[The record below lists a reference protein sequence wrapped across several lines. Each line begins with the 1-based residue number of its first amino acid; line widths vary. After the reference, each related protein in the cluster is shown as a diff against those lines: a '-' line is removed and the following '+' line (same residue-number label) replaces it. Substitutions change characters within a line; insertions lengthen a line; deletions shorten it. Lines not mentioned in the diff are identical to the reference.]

1 MNKLRNQQ
9 KHQNAL
15 EYRIMA
21 DKQFNQIQHQ
31 LQLMMMKL
39 KEIMTEEAIKN

>member
-1 MNKLRNQQ
+1 MNKLHNQQ
-9 KHQNAL
+9 HHQSEQVFL
-15 EYRIMA
+15 IKV
-21 DKQFNQIQHQ
+21 DKLFNQSQLQ

>member
-9 KHQNAL
+9 HHQSEQVFL
-15 EYRIMA
+15 ITV
-21 DKQFNQIQHQ
+21 DKLFNQSQ
-31 LQLMMMKL
+31 LQLQPMMTKL